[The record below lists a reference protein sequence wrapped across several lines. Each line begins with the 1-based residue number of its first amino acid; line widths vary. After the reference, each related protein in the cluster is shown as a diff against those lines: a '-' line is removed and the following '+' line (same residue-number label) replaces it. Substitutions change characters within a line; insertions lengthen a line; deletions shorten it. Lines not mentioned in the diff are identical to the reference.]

1 MYNALLF
8 IVAGFTGSVAGY
20 LAITIFI
27 RCKNRVIESN
37 RERASSTSST
47 SSSISVHL
55 LDDTSG
61 VV

>member
-8 IVAGFTGSVAGY
+8 TVAGFTGSVAGY

-37 RERASSTSST
+37 RERAYSTSST
-47 SSSISVHL
+47 SSTISVHI

-61 VV
+61 FV